1 MRTDFSRGEQVTG
14 LIWLSLGALLSLFLE
29 VIYLTA
35 RIPLADGASIAFPI
49 TIVIAAAFNVELTRT
64 ARLWSDSTYIAAI
77 PLIVWGLGFFGL
89 MLLVPITGDVIVGNN
104 ILSLLLLLAGIGGGV
119 WPFLKQ
125 K

>member
-49 TIVIAAAFNVELTRT
+49 TILIAAAFNVVLTRT

-77 PLIVWGLGFFGL
+77 PVIVWGLGFFGL

-104 ILSLLLLLAGIGGGV
+104 ILSLLLLLAGIGSGV

>member
-1 MRTDFSRGEQVTG
+1 MRTNFSRGEQVAG
-14 LIWLSLGALLSLFLE
+14 LIWLSLAALLSLFLE

-35 RIPLADGASIAFPI
+35 RIPLANGASIAFPI
-49 TIVIAAAFNVELTRT
+49 TIVIAAAFNVVLTRT

-77 PLIVWGLGFFGL
+77 PLIVWVLVFFAL

-104 ILSLLLLLAGIGGGV
+104 ILSLFLFLAGMGGGV

>member
-1 MRTDFSRGEQVTG
+1 MRTNFSRGEQVAG

-29 VIYLTA
+29 AIYLTA
-35 RIPLADGASIAFPI
+35 RIPLANGASIAFPI
-49 TIVIAAAFNVELTRT
+49 TIVIAAAFNVVLTRT
-64 ARLWSDSTYIAAI
+64 AQLWSDSTYIAAI
-77 PLIVWGLGFFGL
+77 PLIVWVLVFFAL

-104 ILSLLLLLAGIGGGV
+104 ILSLFLFLAGMGGGV

>member
-49 TIVIAAAFNVELTRT
+49 TIVK
-64 ARLWSDSTYIAAI
+64 
-77 PLIVWGLGFFGL
+77 
-89 MLLVPITGDVIVGNN
+89 
-104 ILSLLLLLAGIGGGV
+104 GGGV

>member
-14 LIWLSLGALLSLFLE
+14 LVWLGFGALLSVFLE

-35 RIPLADGASIAFPI
+35 RIPLSDGASVAFPI
-49 TIVIAAAFNVELTRT
+49 TIVIAWWFNSVLTRT
-64 ARLWSDSTYIAAI
+64 ARLWSPAPMVGAI
-77 PLIVWGLGFFGL
+77 PLIVWGLGFFAF
-89 MLLVPITGDVIVGNN
+89 MLLVPMTGDMLLANN

-119 WPFLKQ
+119 WPFFKQ

>member
-49 TIVIAAAFNVELTRT
+49 IIVIAAAFNVVLTRT
-64 ARLWSDSTYIAAI
+64 ARLWSDRTYIVAI
-77 PLIVWGLGFFGL
+77 PLIVWGLGFFAL

>member
-14 LIWLSLGALLSLFLE
+14 LVWLAIGALLSVFLE

-35 RIPLADGASIAFPI
+35 RIPLSNGASVAFPI
-49 TIVIAAAFNVELTRT
+49 TIVIAWWFNSVLTRT
-64 ARLWSDSTYIAAI
+64 ARLWSRTPVDT
-77 PLIVWGLGFFGL
+77 
-89 MLLVPITGDVIVGNN
+89 LLANN

-119 WPFLKQ
+119 WPFFKQ

>member
-1 MRTDFSRGEQVTG
+1 MRTNFTRGEQVAG

-35 RIPLADGASIAFPI
+35 RIPLANGASIAFPI
-49 TIVIAAAFNVELTRT
+49 TIVIAAAFNVVLTRT

-77 PLIVWGLGFFGL
+77 PLIVWGLVFFAL

-104 ILSLLLLLAGIGGGV
+104 ILTLFLFLAGMGGGV

>member
-29 VIYLTA
+29 VIYLTV

-49 TIVIAAAFNVELTRT
+49 TIVIAAAFNVVLTRT

>member
-1 MRTDFSRGEQVTG
+1 MRTNFSRGEQVAG

-35 RIPLADGASIAFPI
+35 RIPLANGASIAFPI
-49 TIVIAAAFNVELTRT
+49 TIVIAAAFNVVLTRT

-77 PLIVWGLGFFGL
+77 PLIVWVLVFFAL

-104 ILSLLLLLAGIGGGV
+104 ILSLFLFLAGMSGGV

>member
-1 MRTDFSRGEQVTG
+1 MRTNFSRGEQVAG

-35 RIPLADGASIAFPI
+35 RIPLANGASIAFPI
-49 TIVIAAAFNVELTRT
+49 TIVIAAAFNVVLTRT

-77 PLIVWGLGFFGL
+77 PLIVWVLVFFAL

-104 ILSLLLLLAGIGGGV
+104 ILSLFLFLAGMGGGV

>member
-1 MRTDFSRGEQVTG
+1 MRADFSRGEQVTG

-49 TIVIAAAFNVELTRT
+49 TILIAAAFNVVLTRT
-64 ARLWSDSTYIAAI
+64 ARLWSDRTYITAI
-77 PLIVWGLGFFGL
+77 PTIVWGLGFFAL

>member
-49 TIVIAAAFNVELTRT
+49 TILIAAAFNVVLTRT

-77 PLIVWGLGFFGL
+77 PLIVWDLGFFGL

>member
-1 MRTDFSRGEQVTG
+1 MRTNFSRGEQVAG

-35 RIPLADGASIAFPI
+35 RIPLANGASIAFPI
-49 TIVIAAAFNVELTRT
+49 SIVIAAAFNVVLTRT

-77 PLIVWGLGFFGL
+77 PVIVWGLVFFGL
-89 MLLVPITGDVIVGNN
+89 MLLVPITGDVIVANN
-104 ILSLLLLLAGIGGGV
+104 ILSLLLFLAGMGGGV

>member
-49 TIVIAAAFNVELTRT
+49 TILIAAVFNVVLTRT

-77 PLIVWGLGFFGL
+77 PLTVWGLGFFGL

>member
-1 MRTDFSRGEQVTG
+1 MRTNFSRGEQVAG

-35 RIPLADGASIAFPI
+35 RIPLANGASIAFPI
-49 TIVIAAAFNVELTRT
+49 TIVIAAVFNVVLTRT

-77 PLIVWGLGFFGL
+77 PLIVWGLVFFAL

-104 ILSLLLLLAGIGGGV
+104 ILSLFLFLAGMGGGV

>member
-1 MRTDFSRGEQVTG
+1 MRTNFSRGEQVAG

-35 RIPLADGASIAFPI
+35 RIPLANGASIAFPV
-49 TIVIAAAFNVELTRT
+49 TIVIAAAFNVVLTRT

-77 PLIVWGLGFFGL
+77 PLIVWVLVFFAL

-104 ILSLLLLLAGIGGGV
+104 ILSLFLFLAGMGGGV

>member
-14 LIWLSLGALLSLFLE
+14 LVWLAIGALLSIFLE

-35 RIPLADGASIAFPI
+35 RIPLSNGASVAFPI
-49 TIVIAAAFNVELTRT
+49 TILLAWWFNSVLTRT
-64 ARLWSDSTYIAAI
+64 ARLWSPAPMVGAI
-77 PLIVWGLGFFGL
+77 PLIVWCLGFFAF
-89 MLLVPITGDVIVGNN
+89 MLLVPMTGDMLLANN

-119 WPFLKQ
+119 WPFFKQ

>member
-1 MRTDFSRGEQVTG
+1 MRTNFTRGEQVAG

-35 RIPLADGASIAFPI
+35 RIPLANGASIAFPI
-49 TIVIAAAFNVELTRT
+49 TIVIAAAFNVVLTRT

-77 PLIVWGLGFFGL
+77 PLIVWGLVFFAL

-104 ILSLLLLLAGIGGGV
+104 ILSLFLFLAGMGGGV

>member
-49 TIVIAAAFNVELTRT
+49 TILIAAAFNVVLTRT

-104 ILSLLLLLAGIGGGV
+104 ILSLLLLLAGIGGSV